1 MRKKFIAVYALMAVL
16 ALGSTTLTSCV
27 DDNESASVT
36 AIRDAKA
43 AQLNASANLLNAQ
56 AESEKVIAEAEAALK
71 NAKAE
76 WQKEQTEEAKQ
87 KFAIQIE
94 VIRAQAEESLAYYKL
109 QVKKYEQD
117 LLEYADDHLR
127 ELYDE
132 YQGALNNIQS
142 NQNEKIRLTT
152 EIAKAEAG
160 LESYETIRD
169 NNIARLDREIAFQEY
184 KISLYEQY
192 EGADLVT
199 LKQEQEKARQEAK
212 KAEDT
217 QSKKQ
222 AAYDE
227 ANEAYTEESYRF
239 NYNNSVTE
247 PLDIVE
253 AAKELNNKWSGTIK
267 WGSKELDKEHFVNY
281 YTLNAEVTERTK
293 QSLEGGVKYWTDQLD
308 EKNTFSLTAQ
318 LAQVKKDRENA
329 LKADPDADV
338 SYYDNQIALLNAKIT
353 DAKTDLA
360 SAEETLK
367 SFNTLVAKFNSDS
380 KEWKAYTDAIAAL
393 TKLAENATTAN
404 KDLTTAQENTRKA
417 WDKYTVASDLV
428 NQEDVTAQIEN
439 CQNLIAGYIQ
449 EKEGFK
455 NNVIDQ
461 ETAIA
466 TLKQELENVEAQLVA
481 QQAIIDNLQK
491 LIDAAIAAQ
500 GEE

>member
-267 WGSKELDKEHFVNY
+267 WGSKELDKEHFVN
-281 YTLNAEVTERTK
+281 
-293 QSLEGGVKYWTDQLD
+293 
-308 EKNTFSLTAQ
+308 
-318 LAQVKKDRENA
+318 
-329 LKADPDADV
+329 
-338 SYYDNQIALLNAKIT
+338 
-353 DAKTDLA
+353 
-360 SAEETLK
+360 
-367 SFNTLVAKFNSDS
+367 
-380 KEWKAYTDAIAAL
+380 
-393 TKLAENATTAN
+393 
-404 KDLTTAQENTRKA
+404 
-417 WDKYTVASDLV
+417 
-428 NQEDVTAQIEN
+428 
-439 CQNLIAGYIQ
+439 
-449 EKEGFK
+449 
-455 NNVIDQ
+455 
-461 ETAIA
+461 
-466 TLKQELENVEAQLVA
+466 
-481 QQAIIDNLQK
+481 
-491 LIDAAIAAQ
+491 
-500 GEE
+500 